1 MGALVEGTDFEIVG
15 VVSNGVYNEIVVKT
29 IDTVDAADTLAIDMT
44 KYGIKAT
51 GFVGVLGF
59 SQTTN
64 NSVSVQEQPTTSVTT
79 GTITLTVPAGTDN
92 DARFYFIKGLVDTA
106 GASAL

>member
-1 MGALVEGTDFEIVG
+1 MAALTEGTDFEIVG
-15 VVSNGVYNEIVVKT
+15 VVSNGIYNEIVIKT
-29 IDTVDAADTLAIDMT
+29 INTVDAADTLAVDLT
-44 KYGIKAT
+44 KYGIKAD

-59 SQTTN
+59 KHTTD

-92 DARFYFIKGLVDTA
+92 DARFYFVKGLAETA
-106 GASAL
+106 GAAAL